1 MKVWLVTDRRLT
13 AGPAE
18 QAGCSGRARKPASQW
33 PRAPLSRTRSVG
45 QEQIFARSRR
55 SGRSGI
61 GHDFAHKSRMASP
74 P

>member
-33 PRAPLSRTRSVG
+33 PRAPLSRTR
-45 QEQIFARSRR
+45 
-55 SGRSGI
+55 
-61 GHDFAHKSRMASP
+61 
-74 P
+74 